1 MSSLGEL
8 IDIFS
13 KLPSLVPRSAR
24 RIVLYLLKN
33 KEKIIP
39 TLMTT
44 IENVRSELSYCH
56 LCGNVDVINPCN
68 ICADDKRKNGK
79 LCIVEDIGDLW
90 AIEKSKAFNGTYHV
104 LGGVLS
110 AMDGV
115 GPDQLNI
122 VSLLKRLESGSVK
135 EVIIATNATTEGQI
149 TGQYIADECSK
160 FQILITRLAQG
171 IPIGGELDLL
181 DYNTMSTAFTS
192 RSEIKKIS

>member
-8 IDIFS
+8 INIFS
-13 KLPSLVPRSAR
+13 KLPSLGPRSAR

-44 IENVRSELSYCH
+44 IENVKSELSYCH

-122 VSLLKRLESGSVK
+122 VSLLKRVESGSIK

>member
-8 IDIFS
+8 INIFS
-13 KLPSLVPRSAR
+13 KLPSLGPRSAR

-39 TLMTT
+39 TLITT
-44 IENVRSELSYCH
+44 IENVKSELSYCY

-115 GPDQLNI
+115 GPEQLNI

>member
-8 IDIFS
+8 INIFS
-13 KLPSLVPRSAR
+13 KLPSLGPRSAR

-39 TLMTT
+39 TLITT
-44 IENVRSELSYCH
+44 IENVKSELSYCH

-122 VSLLKRLESGSVK
+122 VSLLERLESGSVK

>member
-8 IDIFS
+8 INIFS
-13 KLPSLVPRSAR
+13 KLPSLGPRSAR

-44 IENVRSELSYCH
+44 IENVKSELSYCH

-115 GPDQLNI
+115 GPEQLNI
-122 VSLLKRLESGSVK
+122 VSLLKRLESGSIK

-149 TGQYIADECSK
+149 TGLYIADECSK

>member
-8 IDIFS
+8 INIFS
-13 KLPSLVPRSAR
+13 KLPSLGPRSAR

-44 IENVRSELSYCH
+44 IENVKSELSYCH

-122 VSLLKRLESGSVK
+122 VSLLKRLESGSIK

>member
-8 IDIFS
+8 INIFS
-13 KLPSLVPRSAR
+13 KLPSLGPRSAR

-44 IENVRSELSYCH
+44 IENVKSELSYCH

-122 VSLLKRLESGSVK
+122 VSLLERLESGSVK

>member
-8 IDIFS
+8 INIFS
-13 KLPSLVPRSAR
+13 KLPSLGPRSAR

-39 TLMTT
+39 TLITT
-44 IENVRSELSYCH
+44 IENVKSELSYCH

-115 GPDQLNI
+115 GPEQLNI
-122 VSLLKRLESGSVK
+122 VSLLKRLESGSFK

-192 RSEIKKIS
+192 RSEIKKII

>member
-8 IDIFS
+8 INIFS
-13 KLPSLVPRSAR
+13 KLPSLGPRSAR

-33 KEKIIP
+33 KERIIP

-115 GPDQLNI
+115 GPEQLNI

-135 EVIIATNATTEGQI
+135 EIIIATNATTEGQI

-192 RSEIKKIS
+192 RSEIKKII

>member
-8 IDIFS
+8 INIFS
-13 KLPSLVPRSAR
+13 KLPSLGPRSAR

-68 ICADDKRKNGK
+68 ICANVKRKNGK

>member
-8 IDIFS
+8 INIFS
-13 KLPSLVPRSAR
+13 KLPSLGPRSAR

-39 TLMTT
+39 TLITT
-44 IENVRSELSYCH
+44 IENVKSELSYCH

-149 TGQYIADECSK
+149 TGQYIADECAK
-160 FQILITRLAQG
+160 FQILITKLAQG

>member
-8 IDIFS
+8 INIFS
-13 KLPSLVPRSAR
+13 KLPSLGPRSAR

-39 TLMTT
+39 TLITT
-44 IENVRSELSYCH
+44 IENVKSELSYCH

-122 VSLLKRLESGSVK
+122 VTLLKRLESGSVK

-149 TGQYIADECSK
+149 TGQYIAAECSK

>member
-8 IDIFS
+8 INIFS
-13 KLPSLVPRSAR
+13 KLPSLGPRSAR

-44 IENVRSELSYCH
+44 IENVKSELSYCH

-149 TGQYIADECSK
+149 TGQYIADECAK
-160 FQILITRLAQG
+160 FQILITKLAQG

-192 RSEIKKIS
+192 RSEIKKII

>member
-8 IDIFS
+8 INIFS
-13 KLPSLVPRSAR
+13 KLPSLGPRSAR

-44 IENVRSELSYCH
+44 IENVKSELSYCH
-56 LCGNVDVINPCN
+56 LCGNVDVVNPCN

-115 GPDQLNI
+115 GPEQLNI
-122 VSLLKRLESGSVK
+122 VSLLKRLESGSIK

>member
-8 IDIFS
+8 INIFS
-13 KLPSLVPRSAR
+13 KLPSLGPRSAR

-39 TLMTT
+39 SLITT
-44 IENVRSELSYCH
+44 IENVKSELSYCH

-68 ICADDKRKNGK
+68 ICTNDKRKNGK

-90 AIEKSKAFNGTYHV
+90 AIEKSKAFNGIYHV

-192 RSEIKKIS
+192 RSEIKKII

>member
-8 IDIFS
+8 INIFS
-13 KLPSLVPRSAR
+13 KLPSLGPRSAR

-44 IENVRSELSYCH
+44 IENVKSELSYCH

-160 FQILITRLAQG
+160 FQILITKLAQG

>member
-8 IDIFS
+8 INIFS
-13 KLPSLVPRSAR
+13 KLPSLGPRSAR

-115 GPDQLNI
+115 GPEQLNI
-122 VSLLKRLESGSVK
+122 VSLLKRLESGSIK

-149 TGQYIADECSK
+149 TGQYIADECTQFK
-160 FQILITRLAQG
+160 ILITRLAQG

>member
-13 KLPSLVPRSAR
+13 KLPSLGPRSAR

>member
-8 IDIFS
+8 INIFS
-13 KLPSLVPRSAR
+13 KLPSLGPRSAR

-44 IENVRSELSYCH
+44 IENVKSELSYCH
-56 LCGNVDVINPCN
+56 LCGNVDVVNPCN

-122 VSLLKRLESGSVK
+122 VSLLKRLESGSIK

-192 RSEIKKIS
+192 RSEIKKII

>member
-8 IDIFS
+8 INIFS
-13 KLPSLVPRSAR
+13 KLPSLGPRSAR

-39 TLMTT
+39 SLMTT
-44 IENVRSELSYCH
+44 IENVKSELSYCH

-115 GPDQLNI
+115 GPEQLNI
-122 VSLLKRLESGSVK
+122 VSLLKRLESGSFK

-149 TGQYIADECSK
+149 AGQYIADECSK

-192 RSEIKKIS
+192 RSEIKKII

>member
-8 IDIFS
+8 INLFS
-13 KLPSLVPRSAR
+13 RFPSLGPRSAR

-33 KEKIIP
+33 KDAVIP
-39 TLMTT
+39 SLMTT
-44 IENVRSELSYCH
+44 MDKVRSELSFCSI
-56 LCGNVDVINPCN
+56 CGNVDLISPCH
-68 ICADDKRKNGK
+68 ICNDQKRKIGK
-79 LCIVEDIGDLW
+79 ICIVEDIGDLW
-90 AIEKSKAFNGTYHV
+90 AIEKSKAFTGMYHV

-115 GPDQLNI
+115 GPDQLNLS
-122 VSLLKRLESGSVK
+122 SLISRLNIGDIE

-149 TGQYIADECSK
+149 TGQYVADQCSNFNVLVTK
-160 FQILITRLAQG
+160 LAQG

-192 RSEIKKIS
+192 RAEIKNPT